1 MSQLKNFYNRYLSR
15 LNKYWLV
22 FIIFVFLTFT
32 VGDSTL
38 YNRFIYDQKIRE
50 LERDIKQYEKEID
63 VSRKKLDDLHADK
76 DRLEKYA
83 REEFYMKKPDED
95 VFIIE

>member
-1 MSQLKNFYNRYLSR
+1 
-15 LNKYWLV
+15 
-22 FIIFVFLTFT
+22 

-50 LERDIKQYEKEID
+50 LERDIRLYEKDIE

>member
-50 LERDIKQYEKEID
+50 LERDIRLYEKDIE